1 MAEIDVVPKHRSG
14 LSWLWIVL
22 IAVAAVIV
30 LWWFMGNR
38 TAANRTGGV
47 ISPQPAFASIASE
60 TLAA

>member
-1 MAEIDVVPKHRSG
+1 MADIDVVPKHRTG

-38 TAANRTGGV
+38 TAASTTGALT
-47 ISPQPAFASIASE
+47 SPQPAFTFMGSE

>member
-1 MAEIDVVPKHRSG
+1 MADIDVVPKHRSG
-14 LSWLWIVL
+14 LSWLWIAL

-38 TAANRTGGV
+38 TAAGTTGALT
-47 ISPQPAFASIASE
+47 SPQPAFASIGSE